1 MYDVPPLPEHCD
13 PTPSEAYNVL
23 AFYGVPK
30 RHTVYIGKDG
40 KVLFVDKKI
49 NAATSAEDIAQKLKL
64 LGIPSRGTS

>member
-1 MYDVPPLPEHCD
+1 M
-13 PTPSEAYNVL
+13 L

-40 KVLFVDKKI
+40 KVLFVDKQI
-49 NAATSAEDIAQKLKL
+49 NAATSAEDIAKKLKL